1 MLGGGILSLPFALY
15 ASGLFL
21 GGLALVLSA
30 VANAFTLDL
39 LVTLSYGTG
48 QHRLRLSAISSICCK

>member
-48 QHRLRLSAISSICCK
+48 QH